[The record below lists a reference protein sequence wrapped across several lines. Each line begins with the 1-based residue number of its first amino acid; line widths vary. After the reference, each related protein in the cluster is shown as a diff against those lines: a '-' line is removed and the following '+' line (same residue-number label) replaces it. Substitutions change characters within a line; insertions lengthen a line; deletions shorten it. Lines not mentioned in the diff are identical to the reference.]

1 MRMSNPLSVGEK
13 APDFT
18 LPSEAPESAGE
29 AAKESVSLQDLH
41 GKNVILAFYPA
52 DWSSVCGDQLTVYN
66 QMLGLFQKKNA
77 ELLGISVDG
86 VFCHKA
92 FKENRNLGMKLLADF
107 EPKGEVSK
115 LYGVYNAEEGVSER
129 ALFVIDK
136 DGVIRYS
143 YVSPMDV
150 NPGANEI
157 LKTLNEIEA
166 NKGAATYG

>member
-1 MRMSNPLSVGEK
+1 M
-13 APDFT
+13 
-18 LPSEAPESAGE
+18 LPSDAPEAAGE
-29 AAKESVSLQDLH
+29 SPKGVVSLHDLR

-66 QMLGLFQKKNA
+66 QMLPLFEKKNA

-107 EPKGEVSK
+107 EPKGAVSK
-115 LYGVYNAEEGVSER
+115 LYGVYNDKEGVSER

-143 YVSPMDV
+143 YVSPVDV

-157 LKTLNEIEA
+157 LKTLNEIEE
-166 NKGAATYG
+166 NKGAATHG

>member
-1 MRMSNPLSVGEK
+1 M
-13 APDFT
+13 
-18 LPSEAPESAGE
+18 LPSDAPEAAGE
-29 AAKESVSLQDLH
+29 SPKGVVSLHDLR

-66 QMLGLFQKKNA
+66 QMLPLFEKKNA

-107 EPKGEVSK
+107 EPKGAVSK
-115 LYGVYNAEEGVSER
+115 LYGVYNDKEGVSER

-136 DGVIRYS
+136 DSVIRYS
-143 YVSPMDV
+143 YVSPVDV

-157 LKTLNEIEA
+157 LKTLNEIEE
-166 NKGAATYG
+166 NKGAATHG